1 MIDKKSIE
9 QFTHLINSTIEE
21 TQDMQ
26 SHLYSFY
33 LVLENQLNA
42 DDELDVRDKAHFA
55 KKRTVARL
63 LTVWQST
70 GFVSQEIIAE
80 HLTEAR
86 TVNATVQ
93 LGRDIVDFVEVYAE
107 DNGMNPEEVMA
118 EAIKD
123 WHETHSNRERRRKQL
138 KGVKT
143 SSELTPHIEAR
154 ETILKQRNTGTGE

>member
-1 MIDKKSIE
+1 MIDKKSVE

-21 TQDMQ
+21 TKDMQ
-26 SHLYSFY
+26 SPLYSFY
-33 LVLENQLNA
+33 CVLENRLNA

-55 KKRTVARL
+55 QKRIAARL
-63 LTVWQST
+63 FLVYQRAN
-70 GFVSQEIIAE
+70 FVSQDVIAD
-80 HLTEAR
+80 HLIEAR

-107 DNGMNPEEVMA
+107 DNGLNPEEVMA

-123 WHETHSNRERRRKQL
+123 WHETHSNRERRKKQL

>member
-1 MIDKKSIE
+1 MIDKKSVD
-9 QFTHLINSTIEE
+9 QFTHLVNSTIEE
-21 TQDMQ
+21 TRDMQ

-33 LVLENQLNA
+33 FVLENRLNA

-55 KKRTVARL
+55 KKRTAARL

-70 GFVSQEIIAE
+70 GFVSQEVIAD

-86 TVNATVQ
+86 TVNATIQ

-107 DNGMNPEEVMA
+107 DAGLNPEQVMA

-123 WHETHSNRERRRKQL
+123 WHETHSSRKRRKEQL
-138 KGVKT
+138 KGVRT
-143 SSELTPHIEAR
+143 SSEVTPHIEAQQ
-154 ETILKQRNTGTGE
+154 TIANQRNKGAGE